1 MRAHQRHR
9 KKGGERER
17 ERDRPV
23 WTFPLCFF
31 RASLLLNLFPQL
43 SALQMN
49 LASPLQASLCCSK
62 LPKLERKRHVNAEAV
77 HKSIIW
83 RVYTPYI
90 CIRVIITWIQS
101 WSCCGRWSTGGLWSR
116 PMDPAIQNNGGH
128 WGGPANRQSGLKCVT
143 KMTKSREATWQNPDG
158 WMGTYWRCRA
168 CLMGNFLPQFLHW
181 KSFSSV
187 GGLWCRLWRWA
198 ARISSL
204 GKLLSH
210 SKQGW
215 SSFFMMSSAEMR
227 RTQLIHP
234 CLLGII
240 NQGNRAPLYPFQQY
254 DCHLCC
260 FHRRL
265 WGPPPPLPPLRP
277 PPCRCPGSLSGV
289 QCPSQCHPQPG
300 KKCSLHPGRRQ
311 SSSNH
316 RAHGQKDGEQ
326 QRISGAAK
334 NTVRTIY
341 GNEHSIPAET
351 GRCWTRNTPS
361 VYPDWGQRS
370 KSQILK
376 NVGVNFLF
384 LKGRA
389 NEINVSFSFSYGILN
404 VHK

>member
-1 MRAHQRHR
+1 MRAHERQR
-9 KKGGERER
+9 ERER
-17 ERDRPV
+17 ERDWPV

-62 LPKLERKRHVNAEAV
+62 LHKLERKHHVTHGNAEAV
-77 HKSIIW
+77 HKCITW
-83 RVYTPYI
+83 RVYYTLYLYTCVYNLDSELKLLWQMEHWWALELPDGSGDSEQWRTLVRASKSA
-90 CIRVIITWIQS
+90 IRPQMCNKNDQKQRSNLTNS
-101 WSCCGRWSTGGLWSR
+101 
-116 PMDPAIQNNGGH
+116 
-128 WGGPANRQSGLKCVT
+128 K
-143 KMTKSREATWQNPDG
+143 DG
-158 WMGTYWRCRA
+158 WMRTYWRCRA

-265 WGPPPPLPPLRP
+265 GWPPPPLPPLCP
-277 PPCRCPGSLSGV
+277 PPCRCPGSQPGV

-300 KKCSLHPGRRQ
+300 KKCSLHPGRQQ

-316 RAHGQKDGEQ
+316 RANRQKDGEQ

-376 NVGVNFLF
+376 NVDVNFLF